1 MGFVPRQRANLRES
15 ATILKN
21 FWKLTASPVLEVVT
35 PLDPRTCC
43 RLTPSTPTP
52 QIASTTSP
60 VITTRSQTSLVVP
73 RATCSMQRLK
83 CASSLR
89 KCRNARAG
97 TAARKTASVAT
108 TATPIVRVE
117 LLLLELELELG
128 LTNNHLPHISLFI
141 SLPFPLVLHLL
152 FLTSSHFPFKTQ
164 SYAPLY

>member
-1 MGFVPRQRANLRES
+1 MGAPVFVLRQRANLHEC

-21 FWKLTASPVLEVVT
+21 FWRLTVSLVLEVVT

-43 RLTPSTPTP
+43 RPTPSTRTP
-52 QIASTTSP
+52 QTASTTSP

-73 RATCSMQRLK
+73 RATCSTQRLK

-89 KCRNARAG
+89 KCPNARAG

-108 TATPIVRVE
+108 TATPIVLVE
-117 LLLLELELELG
+117 LLLLELE
-128 LTNNHLPHISLFI
+128 LTNNHLPHISLFM
-141 SLPFPLVLHLL
+141 SLPYPLVLHLL
-152 FLTSSHFPFKTQ
+152 FLTSPHFAFKTQ